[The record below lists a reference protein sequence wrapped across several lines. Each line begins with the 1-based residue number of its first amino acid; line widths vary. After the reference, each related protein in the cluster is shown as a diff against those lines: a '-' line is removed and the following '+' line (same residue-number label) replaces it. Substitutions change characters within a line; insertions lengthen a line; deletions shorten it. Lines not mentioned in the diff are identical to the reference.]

1 MNKFKYLLLLVIPLL
16 LGGFLGRYG
25 GFYFSGFNGTVA
37 LDKEL
42 KAYNKTSSNF
52 EHPLLS
58 LDAEEFVKQSA
69 GDPDGAAKILSDEAA
84 ALREKFGTGGIFIGA
99 WLALVFF
106 LKTAAALNGRKYGI
120 FEPDRALCVSCAR
133 CYLYCPIERERLKK
147 LSNERGKKGT

>member
-1 MNKFKYLLLLVIPLL
+1 MKKLKYFLLLVIPLA

-25 GFYFSGFNGTVA
+25 GLYLSGFNGTVK

-42 KAYNKTSSNF
+42 KAYDRTSSDF
-52 EHPLLS
+52 EHSVLS
-58 LDAEEFVKQSA
+58 LDGEEFIKRSVNEPESA
-69 GDPDGAAKILSDEAA
+69 SGKLSED
-84 ALREKFGTGGIFIGA
+84 ALAIRGKFGTGGIFIGA

-106 LKTAAALNGRKYGI
+106 LRTAAALSGRKYGI

-147 LSNERGKKGT
+147 LSNGRKKEGT